1 MNKVQMGQSI
11 KQIRMK
17 KGLTQEEFGELV
29 DNATKSMVSKWERG
43 DTSPSSKRQKIIF
56 EIADEVGVTFFNINN
71 SKDLRK
77 LIEREFRHVY
87 SEYLQIQTK
96 ELGDRFKRVV
106 KDIDK
111 EIIKEESVRYAL
123 SQDINS
129 STVTNNDIE
138 EILYDFLDDTLT
150 EILRDYP
157 SDDLEILNDIKEKIM
172 EIEEKLVSYYFN
184 EENEQYVIAG
194 LHLEKYRK
202 MKSILEFTVFQ
213 LEKLNDE

>member
-1 MNKVQMGQSI
+1 
-11 KQIRMK
+11 
-17 KGLTQEEFGELV
+17 
-29 DNATKSMVSKWERG
+29 MVSKWERG